1 MQKRLLR
8 KLKRLYRL
16 THRFPDSPFTY
27 DRYCNHH
34 RVCSL
39 SLRHSRRQFETAVA
53 NDTSGF
59 SMAAYVAK
67 VSRSHGPSSIESEG
81 GRVSTPALV
90 AEALASHYQSVSV
103 PPANCCEDVRAL
115 PAPTLTELPLMSPE
129 TAEALIKRRK
139 AKTGSGPDGIPP
151 ILLIKLAGTLSTV
164 VGGILN
170 DSFSSGV
177 IPESWR
183 RSDVTPVFKCKGSR
197 LSPNQYRPISLC
209 CALCLVGERFLFD
222 ILTRHLEVN
231 GFLNSQQHG
240 CRWKLSTLT
249 NLLIAFDFA
258 LQCRERSP
266 LSILVVLLDF
276 EKAFDKIPHSHLLF
290 KLRRCGVG
298 GKVLRWIKGWL
309 EHRKQRVKVNGSFSL
324 WYSITSGVP
333 QGSVLGP
340 LLFIIY
346 VSDMCDGLESKPLQ
360 YADNAKLIHAIKGIS
375 DCELLQRDL
384 NRISDWC
391 ARWLMKLNTSETHI
405 LHVPVSRLSAPP
417 PAVFTFNSVPLSFVS
432 QVRDLGLLY
441 DLRMKF
447 NCHVDVIVGRANAKV
462 DRFKQLF
469 RTRSREIVLRYYLL
483 FVRPIIEYCIPISL

>member
-197 LSPNQYRPISLC
+197 LSPKKYRPISLY
-209 CALCLVGERFLFD
+209 
-222 ILTRHLEVN
+222 
-231 GFLNSQQHG
+231 
-240 CRWKLSTLT
+240 
-249 NLLIAFDFA
+249 
-258 LQCRERSP
+258 